1 MVLSAD
7 TIFARML
14 ELEFLGLQIS
24 TLATSELQNG
34 DRADVVILDLDSAS
48 APSSDQYRR
57 MIGFSSHS
65 AMTSPDARSCS
76 MILRRPFQ
84 MSLLRR
90 EALVQLDRKWT
101 GSAEIPFRRVAP
113 ERRQIKLDQ
122 AALKLVCDGREILL
136 TPKEYAVMDLL
147 VECRGT
153 PVSREHLADA
163 IAADG
168 EGNETDVYVCYLR
181 RKTDGL
187 PNGRLIQTVRGKGY
201 QIQ

>member
-1 MVLSAD
+1 
-7 TIFARML
+7 
-14 ELEFLGLQIS
+14 
-24 TLATSELQNG
+24 
-34 DRADVVILDLDSAS
+34 
-48 APSSDQYRR
+48 
-57 MIGFSSHS
+57 
-65 AMTSPDARSCS
+65 
-76 MILRRPFQ
+76 

-90 EALVQLDRKWT
+90 EVLVQLDRKWT
-101 GSAEIPFRRVAP
+101 GSAEISFRRVSP

-153 PVSREHLADA
+153 PVSRERLADA

>member
-1 MVLSAD
+1 
-7 TIFARML
+7 
-14 ELEFLGLQIS
+14 
-24 TLATSELQNG
+24 
-34 DRADVVILDLDSAS
+34 
-48 APSSDQYRR
+48 
-57 MIGFSSHS
+57 
-65 AMTSPDARSCS
+65 
-76 MILRRPFQ
+76 

-122 AALKLVCDGREILL
+122 EASKLICDGREILL
-136 TPKEYAVMDLL
+136 TPKEFAVFGCLL
-147 VECRGT
+147 EHRGS
-153 PVSREHLADA
+153 PVSRERLAAA

-187 PNGRLIQTVRGKGY
+187 PNGRLIHTVRGKGY

>member
-1 MVLSAD
+1 MDYEIVVLSAD
-7 TIFARML
+7 ALFARML

-48 APSSDQYRR
+48 APSSDQFRR
-57 MIGFSSHS
+57 MIGFSSHP
-65 AMTSPDARSCS
+65 AMTSPDARCCS

-122 AALKLVCDGREILL
+122 EASKLFEFYALDWFKYIGNTSFIN
-136 TPKEYAVMDLL
+136 
-147 VECRGT
+147 
-153 PVSREHLADA
+153 VSDRICLKIMWAD
-163 IAADG
+163 
-168 EGNETDVYVCYLR
+168 NLCL
-181 RKTDGL
+181 
-187 PNGRLIQTVRGKGY
+187 GRLGNLLLLKMFISHLFYGIVLFN
-201 QIQ
+201 

>member
-1 MVLSAD
+1 MN
-7 TIFARML
+7 
-14 ELEFLGLQIS
+14 LQIS
-24 TLATSELQNG
+24 ALATSELQNG

-48 APSSDQYRR
+48 APPSDQYKR
-57 MIGFSSHS
+57 MIGFSSRP
-65 AMTSPDARSCS
+65 AMTSPDARCCS

-101 GSAEIPFRRVAP
+101 GAAEIPFRRVSP

-122 AALKLVCDGREILL
+122 NGSKLICDGREILL
-136 TPKEYAVMDLL
+136 TPKEFAVLGCLL
-147 VECRGT
+147 EHRGA
-153 PVSREHLADA
+153 PVSRGNLAEA
-163 IAADG
+163 IATGG

>member
-1 MVLSAD
+1 MS
-7 TIFARML
+7 
-14 ELEFLGLQIS
+14 LQIS
-24 TLATSELQNG
+24 TLSTAELQNG

-48 APSSDQYRR
+48 APSADQYRR
-57 MIGFSSHS
+57 MIGFSRRP
-65 AMTSPDARSCS
+65 AMNSPDARSCS

-90 EALVQLDRKWT
+90 EVLVQLDRKWT
-101 GSAEIPFRRVAP
+101 GSAEIPFRRVSP

-136 TPKEYAVMDLL
+136 TPKEFAVLGCLM
-147 VECRGT
+147 EHRGS
-153 PVSREHLADA
+153 PVSRESLADA
-163 IAADG
+163 IASDG

>member
-1 MVLSAD
+1 MILSAD
-7 TIFARML
+7 AVFARML

-48 APSSDQYRR
+48 APSSDQFRR
-57 MIGFSSHS
+57 MIGFSSHP
-65 AMTSPDARSCS
+65 AMTSPDARCCS

-90 EALVQLDRKWT
+90 EALVQLDHKWT

-122 AALKLVCDGREILL
+122 EASKLICDGREILL
-136 TPKEYAVMDLL
+136 TPKEFAVFGCLL
-147 VECRGT
+147 EHRGS
-153 PVSREHLADA
+153 PVSRERLAAA
-163 IAADG
+163 IATDG

-187 PNGRLIQTVRGKGY
+187 PNGRLIHTVRGKGY